1 MLYFDDIDRID
12 EQNFVRIGLQNTLQ
26 TRRGNY
32 GAERIT
38 EWASLDTYWDFHGN
52 RQGIFGHVG
61 DIGVKLS
68 LTPFENLT
76 LTSELLWDVGRNN
89 KHDEDARRARGRK
102 AGRVGMMKLKYINM
116 WNTMLSYRISKDW
129 RIYGSYIY
137 SDAYRQRGTF
147 SMGSMM
153 EQINATSSTL
163 SASYPTAQDITL
175 GLDFPTYIDPRL
187 KGGVRFTYDVEAAL
201 MKNMAFYLKR
211 NFHCVDVI
219 VEAGRTQER
228 DSDQDESYYVMF
240 FVSLS
245 TMPEVGIGQKQGL

>member
-1 MLYFDDIDRID
+1 
-12 EQNFVRIGLQNTLQ
+12 
-26 TRRGNY
+26 
-32 GAERIT
+32 
-38 EWASLDTYWDFHGN
+38 
-52 RQGIFGHVG
+52 
-61 DIGVKLS
+61 
-68 LTPFENLT
+68 
-76 LTSELLWDVGRNN
+76 
-89 KHDEDARRARGRK
+89 
-102 AGRVGMMKLKYINM
+102 MKLKYLNM
-116 WNTMLSYRISKDW
+116 WNTRFSYRISKDW

-163 SASYPTAQDITL
+163 SAAYPTAQDFTL

-187 KGGVRFTYDVEAAL
+187 KGGVKFTYDVEAAL

-219 VEAGRTQER
+219 LEAGRSQER
-228 DSDQDESYYVMF
+228 DANQDKDESYYVMF

-245 TMPEVGIGQKQGL
+245 TMPQVGFGQKQGL